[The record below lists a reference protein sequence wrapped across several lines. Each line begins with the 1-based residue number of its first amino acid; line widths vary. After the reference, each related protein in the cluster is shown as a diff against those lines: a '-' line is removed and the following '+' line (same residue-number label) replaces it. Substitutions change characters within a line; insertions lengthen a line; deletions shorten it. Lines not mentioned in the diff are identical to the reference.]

1 MTSIGE
7 RIFHIRKMRG
17 YTQEKLAELAD
28 ISTQYLSDIENDK
41 RNMTVTV
48 LKRITESLHV
58 TTDYIVRGIETGK
71 EDCAIYHMLD
81 TLSEENKRKAEKL
94 LETFIEVLIQ

>member
-1 MTSIGE
+1 MTSIGK
-7 RIFHIRKMRG
+7 RIAHIRKMRG

-28 ISTQYLSDIENDK
+28 ISVQYLSDIENDK
-41 RNMTVTV
+41 RNITVTV
-48 LKRITESLHV
+48 LKRITESLYV
-58 TTDYIVRGIETGK
+58 TTDYLVRGIETGK

-81 TLSEENKRKAEKL
+81 TLSDKNKRGAEKI